1 MRAQQAGYEVN
12 QFVLENVRNYLTDYL
27 YTNPPGPDRPWQ
39 YDQAVLIHYA
49 LMQAGYP
56 LYTEAE
62 RLAGNRENMSDWAL
76 ALMGLLMAE
85 GERTDLANT
94 IFSDL
99 QSTAIR
105 SSTGVH
111 WAGQGGYWE
120 TLSSDV
126 VNNAIVVYALA
137 QRDPASPLVADAV
150 RYLMSL
156 RDRHGGWR
164 SAYGTAWALMALTEV
179 MRGTGELGGEFAYSA
194 SLNGNPFATGEAGG
208 TQQFN
213 QVVAETSL
221 QSLLPNLPNALVIQR
236 DPGQGRLYYR
246 AELNVMQPVAAV
258 AGLNRGVGVSRV
270 YYPADQDCSDGD
282 CQPVSAA
289 RVGDLLTVRVTLNLP
304 DPMHYLQVEDYIP
317 AGTEVLNLSLKTS
330 QLGEGEETQTYQSD
344 DPYLDG
350 WGWWYFGASQVY
362 DDHVT
367 WTAEFLPAGTYE
379 LTYTLVVVQPGV
391 FQARPARAWQIYFP
405 EVQGVS
411 AGSLLEVQP

>member
-1 MRAQQAGYEVN
+1 
-12 QFVLENVRNYLTDYL
+12 
-27 YTNPPGPDRPWQ
+27 
-39 YDQAVLIHYA
+39 
-49 LMQAGYP
+49 
-56 LYTEAE
+56 
-62 RLAGNRENMSDWAL
+62 
-76 ALMGLLMAE
+76 
-85 GERTDLANT
+85 
-94 IFSDL
+94 
-99 QSTAIR
+99 
-105 SSTGVH
+105 VH

-137 QRDPASPLVADAV
+137 QRDPASPIVADAV

-156 RDRHGGWR
+156 RDRNGGWR
-164 SAYGTAWALMALTEV
+164 SSFGTAWALMALTEV

-213 QVVAETSL
+213 QVAAETSL
-221 QSLLPNLPNALVIQR
+221 QSLLPDLPNALIIQR

-246 AELNVMQPVAAV
+246 AELNVMQPVTEV
-258 AGLNRGVGVSRV
+258 EELNRGLGVSRE
-270 YYPADQDCSDGD
+270 YYPADRDCSESD

-330 QLGEGEETQTYQSD
+330 QLGEGEESQTYLSD
-344 DPYLDG
+344 DPYLNG
-350 WGWWYFGASQVY
+350 WGWWYFGSSRVY
-362 DDHVT
+362 DDHVA

-379 LTYTLVVVQPGV
+379 LTYTLVVIQPGG